1 MESAMTQA
9 RALLAQTIS
18 LGNDTDVSEWDDCLL
33 MADLIIAAGWS
44 IAPKITM
51 ADALQEAL
59 EDMQARKIVGA
70 RQTIER
76 VIKELRTSE
85 NCRSAALASRPT
97 TPEAQLAEKMPRDV
111 HQLDEWI
118 AEAYQ
123 EGYAEGQG
131 DATNVHSEFCQTM
144 WQWLDDRNLLGEP
157 EADPPGYTAT
167 QMMDSVYA
175 HENALAGIIDDLQA
189 VVRARDAKIA
199 KATEVLKFYG
209 ERDNYAPRES
219 DITQSWIN
227 CDDGIRAR
235 SVLAEME
242 GKT

>member
-1 MESAMTQA
+1 MST
-9 RALLAQTIS
+9 LH
-18 LGNDTDVSEWDDCLL
+18 
-33 MADLIIAAGWS
+33 MADMTTVLS
-44 IAPKITM
+44 DEER
-51 ADALQEAL
+51 DANW
-59 EDMQARKIVGA
+59 RP
-70 RQTIER
+70 IEHSWPE
-76 VIKELRTSE
+76 VS
-85 NCRSAALASRPT
+85 T
-97 TPEAQLAEKMPRDV
+97 TEAQLAEKMPRDV

-118 AEAYQ
+118 AEAHQ

-131 DATNVHSEFCQTM
+131 DATNVLSEFWETM

-157 EADPPGYTAT
+157 EADPPGYTAA

-199 KATEVLKFYG
+199 KAREVLKFYG